1 MNSNHVGSLYPD
13 NFGSFAVATTTNP
26 VPMGSTGNAVA
37 TIPVIGTGFI
47 VRRITASNANGSV
60 ALANV
65 TIITSNDGNVANAVS
80 NAVVLSNVTATA
92 KYQDLG
98 LTANTSTNV
107 ITSGALYVCVN
118 TAAAANNT
126 VDFTVYGDV
135 VSL

>member
-13 NFGSFAVATTTNP
+13 QFGNIVIGSTTVP
-26 VPMGSTGNAVA
+26 VGLGNTGNAVA
-37 TIPVIGTGFI
+37 TIPTIGTSYI
-47 VRRITASNANGSV
+47 VRRITVANANGSV

-65 TIITSNDGNVANAVS
+65 TIINSSDGAVANAVS
-80 NAVVLSNVTATA
+80 NAVVLANITGTT

-98 LTANTSTNV
+98 LTANTSTT
-107 ITSGALYVCVN
+107 IYSGSLFLVVN

-126 VDFTVYGDV
+126 VDISVYGDI

>member
-13 NFGSFAVATTTNP
+13 SFGSIAIGATTNP
-26 VPMGSTGNAVA
+26 VPLGSTGNAVA
-37 TIPVIGTGFI
+37 TIPVIGSSFI
-47 VRRITASNANGSV
+47 VRRITANNANGSV

-65 TIITSNDGNVANAVS
+65 TIITSNDGNVANAIS
-80 NAVVLSNVTATA
+80 NAVVLSNITATS

-98 LTANTSTNV
+98 LTANTSTTV
-107 ITSGALYVCVN
+107 YTSGALYVCVN
-118 TAAAANNT
+118 TGAAANNT